1 MSRKLQFGLAWLFVG
16 LILTLIWKSDM
27 SNTELNATAS
37 GSLVLPVAAA
47 PQDITDHNAT
57 TIAPSTYITAPLR
70 YATTLTTT
78 PSFTTYLP
86 FVAKNYF
93 YFFDDFSDADS
104 GWETGENDN
113 AVWKYLNNE
122 YQIRLKGTNGVL
134 GITRELSLPANYRI
148 EVDAR
153 QATTSAGAYGLM
165 FGVAY
170 GNNSYEGYQ
179 VIVFPATQDFLL
191 EKRSMDG
198 VWTTLIED
206 GTQIAAINQGT
217 ASNHIRFDRIGDSI
231 HIYINHILVGTCTD
245 SSFTGSGRDIGLRV
259 YSYDTTTDT
268 RFDNFMVTNAR
279 LENPVFSDDFSVDGR
294 WFTGDET
301 NVRWSYQDEEYEILL
316 RDAPW
321 WAAETAPLQGGLSDY
336 AVEAD
341 IRFPDADDGHG
352 GLIFDLVDWDRFY
365 VFAICPDTQAYSL
378 WMQTTTGWHT
388 VVSSSSAYINSGN
401 ATNRL
406 RVEREGNSIELFVN
420 GESLTSGS
428 ESTYTGNLQI
438 GLYAHTSTT
447 TPMVV
452 RFDNFDLIDQ
462 GASQTTATDR
472 LFAPAM
478 PSFAGIMSSPTH
490 QARDL
495 PGR

>member
-1 MSRKLQFGLAWLFVG
+1 MNGKLRFGLAWLFVG
-16 LILTLIWKSDM
+16 LILALIWKSDW

-47 PQDITDHNAT
+47 PQDNADNDTT
-57 TIAPSTYITAPLR
+57 TIAQSAYITTQLR
-70 YATTLTTT
+70 YATTLTAT
-78 PSFTTYLP
+78 PPFTIYLP

-93 YFFDDFSDADS
+93 YLFDDFSSPDS
-104 GWETGENDN
+104 GWDIGENDN
-113 AVWKYLNNE
+113 AVWRYLSGE
-122 YQIRLKGTNGVL
+122 YQIRLKGTNSVL
-134 GITRELSLPANYRI
+134 GMTRELSLPANYRI

-153 QATTSAGAYGLM
+153 QATTSTGAYGLM

-179 VIVFPATQDFLL
+179 VIVFPAAQDFLL

-198 VWTTLIED
+198 VWTTLIKE
-206 GTQIAAINQGT
+206 GSQIAAINQGT
-217 ASNHIRFDRIGDSI
+217 ASNHIRVDRIGDSI

-245 SSFTGSGRDIGLRV
+245 SSFTGAGRDTGLRV

-268 RFDNFMVTNAR
+268 RFDNFLATNAR
-279 LENPVFSDDFSVDGR
+279 LENPIFSDDFSVDRG
-294 WFTGDET
+294 WYTGDQT
-301 NVRWSYQDEEYEILL
+301 NVRWSYQDEEYEILI
-316 RDAPW
+316 RDTSR
-321 WAAETAPLQGGLSDY
+321 WAADTAPLKGGLSDY

-341 IRFPDADDGHG
+341 IRFPDADDGYG

-365 VFAICPDTQAYSL
+365 VFALCPDTQAYSL

-388 VVSSSSAYINSGN
+388 VYSSSSAYINQGD

-406 RVEREGNSIELFVN
+406 RVEREGNTIELFVN
-420 GESLTSGS
+420 GESLISGN
-428 ESTYTGNLQI
+428 ERFYTGNLQV

-447 TPMVV
+447 APLAV
-452 RFDNFDLIDQ
+452 RFDDFALIDQ
-462 GASQTTATDR
+462 GASQATTTSLFHTQAMQLRTDGT
-472 LFAPAM
+472 LLPN
-478 PSFAGIMSSPTH
+478 H
-490 QARDL
+490 QATDL